1 MLAGI
6 TFTALIIG
14 MSEPTIKNTFDPELK
29 EITDLRPDAF
39 MEGIYQRQFDQN
51 GQVKTTLAATSLL
64 DFGTRSN
71 AESIDPRLWLS
82 RPEGTWFIEADSGV
96 LTADRNQ
103 LHLKKNVIVNRLD
116 YGRAPWKLTGDSIH
130 WDQSTDLITSDG
142 STILSQGSAK
152 SIGNELVLDL
162 NTSEYSLG
170 DKVRMQWQSITSSD

>member
-1 MLAGI
+1 MIVGV
-6 TFTALIIG
+6 TFTALLIG
-14 MSEPTIKNTFDPELK
+14 ISEPTIKVTFDPELK

-51 GQVKTTLAATSLL
+51 GGVKTTLAATSLL
-64 DFGTRSN
+64 DFGRRSN
-71 AESIDPRLWLS
+71 AELIDPRLWLN
-82 RPEGTWFIEADSGV
+82 RAEGTWFIEADFGV

-116 YGRAPWKLTGDSIH
+116 YGKAPWELTGDTLN

-142 STILSQGSAK
+142 STVLSQGSAE
-152 SIGNELVLDL
+152 SIGKKLVLDI

-170 DKVRMQWQSITSSD
+170 HKVRMQWRSITLSD

>member
-14 MSEPTIKNTFDPELK
+14 MSEPKIKNTFDLKLK

-39 MEGIYQRQFDQN
+39 MESIYQRQFDQN

-64 DFGTRSN
+64 DFGRRSN
-71 AESIDPRLWLS
+71 AEIIDPRLLLK
-82 RPEGTWFIEADSGV
+82 RPEGTWFIEADFGV

-103 LHLKKNVIVNRLD
+103 FNLRKNVIVNRLD
-116 YGRAPWKLTGDSIH
+116 YGKAPWKLTGNTLN

-142 STILSQGSAK
+142 STTVFKGSAE
-152 SIGNELVLDL
+152 STGSGLELNLSTNE
-162 NTSEYSLG
+162 YFLG
-170 DKVRMQWQSITSSD
+170 DKVRMQWRSTTSSD